1 MPESPRF
8 LVAAGKTEQAA
19 EVLEKVACDNKKD
32 LLPGRLKGASCDVS
46 KVNLGYESETLLLYK
61 ARSNSTR
68 SFSGSILFD
77 IMGV

>member
-46 KVNLGYESETLLLYK
+46 IFNLSWESENYFFIYE
-61 ARSNSTR
+61 ARSNSTC
-68 SFSGSILFD
+68 SFK
-77 IMGV
+77 